1 MEKRQYE
8 KPQIRVFV
16 VQNEQ
21 AMLPTSMN
29 MNPQFNNGFGDEV
42 EWN

>member
-21 AMLPTSMN
+21 AMLTTS
-29 MNPQFNNGFGDEV
+29 MNPQFNNGFGDE
-42 EWN
+42 EDWG